1 MKRRP
6 ATTRSALP
14 PVWVIDVGNS
24 STSLGWYRSGR
35 ILKRERVPT
44 TELGGSSLRD
54 LLKDWRAQQKPRGV
68 AVASVVPEVN
78 EKLEKVARSVSGKE
92 PLLVNHQLQLGAAI
106 TYPQPERIGQD
117 RLANVAGAVARYEI
131 PIIVIDIGT
140 ATTFD
145 IIQPRKGYTG
155 GVIAPGP
162 DLMLSYLAEKTSLL
176 PPVELTPIRQAVGK
190 TTEQAMRLGALHGY
204 RGMVKEICLH
214 LMRRLRYQRVTLCAT
229 GGYARWVLKGMEL
242 PLYYDRDLTLY
253 GVGRIYEL
261 NRKEEFDAD
270 TN

>member
-1 MKRRP
+1 MKKAS
-6 ATTRSALP
+6 ATSPSA

-24 STSLGWYRSGR
+24 STSLGWYTSDR
-35 ILKRERVPT
+35 IQKRERIAT
-44 TELGGSSLRD
+44 SELDGPSLRK
-54 LLKDWRAQQKPRGV
+54 LLKAWRAQRQPQGV
-68 AVASVVPEVN
+68 VVASVVPAVN
-78 EKLEKVARSVSGKE
+78 DKLIQVARRVSGTE
-92 PLLVNHQLQLGAAI
+92 PLQVDHRMKLGASI

-117 RLANVAGAVARYEI
+117 RLANVAGAVARYEV

-176 PPVELTPIRQAVGK
+176 PPVELTPIRQSVGK
-190 TTEQAMRLGALHGY
+190 STEQAMRLGALHGY

-214 LMRRLRYQRVTLCAT
+214 LMRRLRYRRVTLCAT

-253 GVGRIYEL
+253 GLGRIYEL
-261 NRKEEFDAD
+261 NRKDDFNAD

>member
-1 MKRRP
+1 MRKRPVTARM
-6 ATTRSALP
+6 AQL

-24 STSLGWYRSGR
+24 STSLGWYTSGR
-35 ILKRERVPT
+35 IVKRERIPT
-44 TELGGSSLRD
+44 AELNGAALRD
-54 LLKDWRAQQKPRGV
+54 LLKSWRAQQNPRGV
-68 AVASVVPEVN
+68 VVASVVPKVN
-78 EKLEKVARSVSGKE
+78 DKFLKLTHRLSGVE

-176 PPVELTPIRQAVGK
+176 PPVELMPIRQAVGK

-253 GVGRIYEL
+253 GLGRIYEL
-261 NRKEEFDAD
+261 NRKE
-270 TN
+270 